1 MEKQKQHIA
10 HLYSVKLP
18 VDIEELIV
26 KVNKQYVCRQYK
38 IQPRG
43 LNKDKL
49 PLNSEWFDEEQLER
63 RRIKAFS
70 LDAKPSSG
78 PCDTPP
84 ERGL

>member
-1 MEKQKQHIA
+1 MKFELGD
-10 HLYSVKLP
+10 HLKDQISGFMGICTAKCEHLTG
-18 VDIEELIV
+18 
-26 KVNKQYVCRQYK
+26 CRQYK